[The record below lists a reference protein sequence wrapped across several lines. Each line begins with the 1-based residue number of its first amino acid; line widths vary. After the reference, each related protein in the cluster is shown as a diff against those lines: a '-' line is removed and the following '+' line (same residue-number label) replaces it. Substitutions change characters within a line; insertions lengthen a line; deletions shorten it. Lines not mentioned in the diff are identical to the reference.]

1 MAETTDTF
9 NSNSASVH
17 GIFSRDQCLTEL
29 VVDRSAQSYR
39 YYNSRMTVLEKLK
52 DHSYNV
58 ADTDQTSLAHSMIAS
73 ASVFLSAPIRIRRY
87 AHFDYFVEYFN
98 HVYDMDSYNKI
109 LL

>member
-9 NSNSASVH
+9 NSNGASVH

-52 DHSYNV
+52 DHGYNV
-58 ADTDQTSLAHSMIAS
+58 ADTDQTSLAHSMSSSIPFSKIALTLIAS
-73 ASVFLSAPIRIRRY
+73 ASLFLSAPIRRR
-87 AHFDYFVEYFN
+87 
-98 HVYDMDSYNKI
+98 
-109 LL
+109 